1 MEVGGFPKGSKKQH
15 QGSAREVS
23 ATEPLHPTRRSR
35 GINGRRETDI
45 FVRDFLEP
53 NNGISFV
60 NLLAKIQRSREF
72 MTEDR

>member
-1 MEVGGFPKGSKKQH
+1 MKSQLQSRCIPPGDLGGK
-15 QGSAREVS
+15 
-23 ATEPLHPTRRSR
+23 
-35 GINGRRETDI
+35 NGGRETDI